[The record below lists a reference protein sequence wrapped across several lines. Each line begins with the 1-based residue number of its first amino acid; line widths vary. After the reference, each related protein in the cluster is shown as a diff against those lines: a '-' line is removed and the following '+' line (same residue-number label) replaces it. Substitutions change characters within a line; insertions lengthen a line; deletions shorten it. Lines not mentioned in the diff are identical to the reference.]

1 MFIRLVISIY
11 LVGVAFAVELVLQT
25 ELRQHVLIKRIVLV
39 LEFFIVIEVNNST
52 FFNEHVD
59 QALRTNFYR
68 KP

>member
-39 LEFFIVIEVNNST
+39 LELFIVIEVNNST
-52 FFNEHVD
+52 FFDEHGRS
-59 QALRTNFYR
+59 RTQN
-68 KP
+68 